1 MPAVE
6 LLLEKDEEKARKL
19 ASDLRNI
26 NSERQEQTKEYE
38 QVIEELQTKGK
49 EYYDFGIV
57 VQSDAFHI
65 GIAGLVA
72 GKLCEAYYRPSIALA
87 PIEKEGEVVLK
98 GSARSIPGVHVLRM
112 LDKVKEKIGDYEY
125 GGHEQAAGMTLRA
138 TETQTLEERFE
149 AFRVAFREACM
160 EHDAEIFTPCVNYD
174 AEVEFVDISFD
185 FIELLKKLEPF
196 GEGNRR
202 PLFRANNVKISN
214 LKGIMEGKGVRFT
227 FKQDKTILN
236 GIMFKDGE
244 FIIPEYQKKLMGG
257 EECMV
262 DLLFHPEINRWNGNS
277 SIQLQIQDVKF
288 H

>member
-1 MPAVE
+1 
-6 LLLEKDEEKARKL
+6 
-19 ASDLRNI
+19 
-26 NSERQEQTKEYE
+26 
-38 QVIEELQTKGK
+38 
-49 EYYDFGIV
+49 
-57 VQSDAFHI
+57 
-65 GIAGLVA
+65 
-72 GKLCEAYYRPSIALA
+72 
-87 PIEKEGEVVLK
+87 
-98 GSARSIPGVHVLRM
+98 
-112 LDKVKEKIGDYEY
+112 
-125 GGHEQAAGMTLRA
+125 
-138 TETQTLEERFE
+138 
-149 AFRVAFREACM
+149 M

-257 EECMV
+257 EECIV